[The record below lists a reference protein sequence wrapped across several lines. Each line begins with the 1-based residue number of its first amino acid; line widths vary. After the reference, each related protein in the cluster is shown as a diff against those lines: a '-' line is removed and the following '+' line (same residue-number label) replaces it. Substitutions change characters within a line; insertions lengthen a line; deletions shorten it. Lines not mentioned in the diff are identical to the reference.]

1 MTPMKKAK
9 RLARAKSKRKQSNIQ
24 KYNLRKNPETR
35 AKNTMTYGIVGKQ
48 FSGMN
53 QKEPQVVE
61 NTSSVKNST
70 LQAIKDWFNR

>member
-24 KYNLRKNPETR
+24 KNNLRKNPETR
-35 AKNTMTYGIVGKQ
+35 VKQRWQTGKVGNDG
-48 FSGMN
+48 SGMN
-53 QKEPQVVE
+53 QNNPQVVE

-70 LQAIKDWFNR
+70 LQSIKDWFNR